1 MQEYQCL
8 NTGLL
13 LTKKSQT
20 CGIISTIH
28 GFWCIV
34 HFLDNEGTELNIRQ
48 TATELN
54 NHHHNK
60 GPSYIRW
67 ATSYMTWQEIKMT
80 TTNNSS
86 FCFLVPWSTAHH
98 STNFPAHL
106 VLNRDFQT
114 LFEHINQPIW
124 NRKMKDS
131 CLSNEHSST
140 NFIGPVKYNY
150 NAQKFCRKQK
160 SLICR
165 SNSNNSS
172 TLTPSLL

>member
-1 MQEYQCL
+1 MSSYYR
-8 NTGLL
+8 
-13 LTKKSQT
+13 KSQT
-20 CGIISTIH
+20 SEMISTIH

-106 VLNRDFQT
+106 ELNRNLRHYLNIF
-114 LFEHINQPIW
+114 LNQSFW
-124 NRKMKDS
+124 NKR
-131 CLSNEHSST
+131 LQLEHSPPT
-140 NFIGPVKYNY
+140 NLTGPFKTSFLIKLSFI
-150 NAQKFCRKQK
+150 
-160 SLICR
+160 L
-165 SNSNNSS
+165 
-172 TLTPSLL
+172 